1 MDRSSARRRSR
12 ASSTGGRSPG
22 GFGAGVRKGRKHMQL
37 SLQSAPVSRGSSPR
51 GQLDDLDGRSAVSPS
66 QVATRLEQRS
76 WELQGD
82 SFVEDGYGHQRGHG
96 RPHTTPLPLSS
107 SRHEVLQRLYTAD
120 KTRRSP
126 RLERSFSQREQ
137 MEAAQRSLRQHMEGD
152 RLIAK
157 IDAILGHSRSTSGAF
172 GVAVYLCG
180 CVCGHSLLPPSP
192 PLAHTLPLVPTE
204 LPTSTGSKPVL
215 TISRSSP
222 RFTSISELLANARS
236 KTSSGAASPA
246 SSFTVGTG
254 GALTRGGGAQRL
266 TVAERVRS
274 RCRSTCVIP
283 VC

>member
-1 MDRSSARRRSR
+1 MKEQARHQFTNPLTVAVDTTPSSFLVTHLGAEASVDRSSARRRSR

-172 GVAVYLCG
+172 GVSVWLC
-180 CVCGHSLLPPSP
+180 VRSSVALHSLTPY
-192 PLAHTLPLVPTE
+192 
-204 LPTSTGSKPVL
+204 
-215 TISRSSP
+215 
-222 RFTSISELLANARS
+222 LLCPQNCPQAL
-236 KTSSGAASPA
+236 AAS
-246 SSFTVGTG
+246 
-254 GALTRGGGAQRL
+254 
-266 TVAERVRS
+266 
-274 RCRSTCVIP
+274 RC
-283 VC
+283 

>member
-1 MDRSSARRRSR
+1 VDRSSARRRSR

-22 GFGAGVRKGRKHMQL
+22 GFGAGGRKGRKHMQL

-157 IDAILGHSRSTSGAF
+157 IDAILGHSRSTSGVF
-172 GVAVYLCG
+172 GVAVCAVIR
-180 CVCGHSLLPPSP
+180 CFPESATRSH
-192 PLAHTLPLVPTE
+192 
-204 LPTSTGSKPVL
+204 PTSCAHRTAHKHWQQAGADDFPVVASIHVHL
-215 TISRSSP
+215 RTPRQRS
-222 RFTSISELLANARS
+222 FQDLLWCRQ
-236 KTSSGAASPA
+236 SS
-246 SSFTVGTG
+246 VLLHG
-254 GALTRGGGAQRL
+254 GDW
-266 TVAERVRS
+266 
-274 RCRSTCVIP
+274 RCAD
-283 VC
+283 